1 MPSCPTTI
9 AETQIGKVI
18 SGQTLRAAMDARP
31 NFFIVGAPK
40 AGTTSLY
47 HYLDQH
53 PQIYMSPIK
62 EPCYFASE
70 IRPENFG
77 PELQDLVA
85 RETQALRKYL
95 DGPMRE
101 KRFGGT
107 VTCWEDYLRLFRGV
121 REEKAIGE
129 ASVCYLW
136 SKTAARNIAAQ
147 IPDARILMILR
158 DPAER
163 AFSQYAHLVT
173 NGQIRMPF
181 QEYIRSGLRSTG
193 GKFGIFHPFL
203 EFGLYYEQVKRFLE
217 LFPIENIRIYFYE
230 DYRKQ
235 PAGTLADVCRFLEV
249 SDSFTPDLSSKYLE
263 PQVPRS
269 IAIGYALKKYGVWQR
284 AKLLIP
290 QALGPFA
297 RKLVFR
303 RRKSLAM
310 ARKDRKCLIDYYRE
324 DIDRLSQLLN
334 RDLSA
339 WLSV

>member
-1 MPSCPTTI
+1 
-9 AETQIGKVI
+9 
-18 SGQTLRAAMDARP
+18 MDARP

-70 IRPENFG
+70 IRAENFG
-77 PELQDLVA
+77 ADLQDLVA
-85 RETQALRKYL
+85 HDAQVLRNYL

-101 KRFGGT
+101 KRFGGP
-107 VTCWEDYLRLFRGV
+107 VTCWEDYLKLFWWV
-121 REEKAIGE
+121 REQKAIGE

-147 IPDARILMILR
+147 IPDARVLMILR

-163 AFSQYAHLVT
+163 AFSQYAYLVT
-173 NGQIRMPF
+173 NGQIRMSFPA
-181 QEYIRSGLRSTG
+181 YIQSSLGSTG
-193 GKFGIFHPFL
+193 GKFGISHPFL
-203 EFGLYYEQVKRFLE
+203 EFGLYYEQVRRFLD

-230 DYRKQ
+230 DYRRQ
-235 PAGTLADVCRFLEV
+235 PAATVADICRFLEV

-269 IAIGYALKKYGVWQR
+269 IAIGYALKKYGFWQR
-284 AKLLIP
+284 AKLLMP
-290 QALGPFA
+290 QALDAFA
-297 RKLVFR
+297 RRLIFR
-303 RRKSLAM
+303 KRKSIAM
-310 ARKDRKCLIDYYRE
+310 ARRDRKYLVDYYRE
-324 DIDRLSQLLN
+324 DIQNLSQLLN
-334 RDLSA
+334 RDLAGWISA
-339 WLSV
+339 

>member
-1 MPSCPTTI
+1 V
-9 AETQIGKVI
+9 E
-18 SGQTLRAAMDARP
+18 ARP
-31 NFFIVGAPK
+31 NFFIAGAPK

-47 HYLDQH
+47 YYLDQH

-85 RETQALRKYL
+85 QDAQTLRNYL

-101 KRFGGT
+101 KRFGGI
-107 VTCWEDYLRLFRGV
+107 VTRWEDYLRLFQGA
-121 REEKAIGE
+121 REAKAIGE

-136 SKTAARNIAAQ
+136 SKTAAQNIAAQ

-163 AFSQYAHLVT
+163 AFSQYTHLLT
-173 NGQIRMPF
+173 NGQTRMSF
-181 QEYIRSGLRSTG
+181 REYIRKGLRSAG
-193 GKFGIFHPFL
+193 GQFGVSYPFL
-203 EFGLYYEQVKRFLE
+203 EFGLYYEQVKRFLK
-217 LFPIENIRIYFYE
+217 LFRRENIGIYFFE

-235 PAGTLADVCRFLEV
+235 VAGILADICRLLEV
-249 SDSFTPDLSSKYLE
+249 SDRFTPDLSSKYLE
-263 PQVPRS
+263 PHVPRS

-284 AKLLIP
+284 AKLLMP
-290 QALGPFA
+290 PALHSFA
-297 RKLVFR
+297 RRVVFR
-303 RRKSLAM
+303 
-310 ARKDRKCLIDYYRE
+310 DRKALRMDRTDRRYLVDYYRE
-324 DIDRLSQLLN
+324 NIQNLSQLVN

-339 WLSV
+339 WMA